1 MALGDDILLAPLPE
15 VDTSDLET
23 FIDEFDAIFGIESE
37 EPFAPGSFYDV
48 TFVELLRRINELR
61 GRGGPNLDTPDT
73 AEGEPLLAP
82 LPGVDTTELEAAY
95 DLFTEQFGLN
105 TPSGQSGLPPA
116 VQAAID
122 RTTEIKEGPT
132 IEVGEDEGISFDL
145 GEEEVNDPEKDLT
158 GMLDDLDAEEIEPKS
173 SVLDLLKAIG
183 TGALVAGLPG
193 ALLGGLAQTFLG
205 DLSIEDIGGMLSNL
219 EGSEGFED
227 IDPFRD
233 TTGLLGLGD
242 KIFLRDFLSQGGLP
256 PGGAGPI
263 GREDV
268 FPGPG
273 LGGGSQGPGTGT
285 ETPDITIDTPDI
297 TSAGIGADLRTR
309 RQAKARNGLFGLR
322 TSQQPLG
329 LPDVFRPELT
339 LGS

>member
-1 MALGDDILLAPLPE
+1 
-15 VDTSDLET
+15 
-23 FIDEFDAIFGIESE
+23 
-37 EPFAPGSFYDV
+37 
-48 TFVELLRRINELR
+48 
-61 GRGGPNLDTPDT
+61 
-73 AEGEPLLAP
+73 
-82 LPGVDTTELEAAY
+82 
-95 DLFTEQFGLN
+95 
-105 TPSGQSGLPPA
+105 
-116 VQAAID
+116 
-122 RTTEIKEGPT
+122 
-132 IEVGEDEGISFDL
+132 
-145 GEEEVNDPEKDLT
+145 
-158 GMLDDLDAEEIEPKS
+158 MLDDLDAEEIEPKS